1 MRISDWSSDV
11 CSSDLTR
18 QLLSEAQRIAYDVQ
32 SIQQA
37 FEGRYKG
44 SALTGDHAQM
54 VANANARWE
63 DSVGALEDALRVQ
76 AGVVGN
82 IDGTRTSIDTLV
94 GASQS
99 ASGSLQAAQAGK
111 MGRAAC
117 RGGVWQYVKIT
128 VVAGSLKKK

>member
-82 IDGTRTSIDTLV
+82 IDGTRRSEE
-94 GASQS
+94 
-99 ASGSLQAAQAGK
+99 
-111 MGRAAC
+111 R
-117 RGGVWQYVKIT
+117 RGGKECVSTCRFRW
-128 VVAGSLKKK
+128 